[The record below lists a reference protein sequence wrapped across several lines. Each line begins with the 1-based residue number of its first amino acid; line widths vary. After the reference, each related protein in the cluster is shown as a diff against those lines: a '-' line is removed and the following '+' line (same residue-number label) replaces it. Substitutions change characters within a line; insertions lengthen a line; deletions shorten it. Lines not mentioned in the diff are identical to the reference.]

1 MLLKNMFTTRMKQNE
16 TCIMI
21 IIVFSEKFLL
31 VCEDTRSLCTFVR
44 SQRTVGGEGAQVL
57 REMWWEKGV
66 AHHWWER
73 VTQRQGPL
81 SGLWVGV
88 G

>member
-1 MLLKNMFTTRMKQNE
+1 MFKTRMKQNE
-16 TCIMI
+16 TCIVI

-31 VCEDTRSLCTFVR
+31 VCEDTRFLCTFVR

-73 VTQRQGPL
+73 VARRQGPL
-81 SGLWVGV
+81 FGLWVGV